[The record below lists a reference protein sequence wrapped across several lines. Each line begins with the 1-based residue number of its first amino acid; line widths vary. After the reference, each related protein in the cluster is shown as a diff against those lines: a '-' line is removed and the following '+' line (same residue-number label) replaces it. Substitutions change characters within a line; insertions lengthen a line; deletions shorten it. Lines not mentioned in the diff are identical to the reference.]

1 MRAKNGEQP
10 FLHRCR
16 VYYEDTDAGGI
27 VYYVNYLKFM
37 ERART
42 ERLRE
47 LGFAQSVM
55 AGDENLLFVVHS
67 SEARYLKPARLD
79 DELLVSAEVIEL
91 NRASLRFQQRV
102 RRAVDNVLLCEG
114 QFLVACVR
122 ADSLKPRAIP
132 ETLRAAFVDQSGA
145 GTPFEQEIQRGS

>member
-1 MRAKNGEQP
+1 MRAQNGAQS
-10 FLHRCR
+10 FAHRCR

-47 LGFAQSVM
+47 LGFAQSAM
-55 AGDENLLFVVHS
+55 AGDENLLFVVRS
-67 SEARYLKPARLD
+67 SEARYHKPARLD

-91 NRASLRFQQRV
+91 NRVSLRFQQEV

-132 ETLRAAFVDQSGA
+132 EALRTAFASQGGA
-145 GTPFEQEIQRGS
+145 GTHSEQEIQRGS

>member
-1 MRAKNGEQP
+1 MRAQNGGQS
-10 FLHRCR
+10 FAHRCR

-47 LGFAQSVM
+47 LGFAQSAL
-55 AGDENLLFVVHS
+55 AGENLLFVVHS
-67 SEARYLKPARLD
+67 SEARYHKPARLD
-79 DELLVSAEVIEL
+79 DELLVSADVTEL
-91 NRASLRFQQRV
+91 NRVSLRFHQQV
-102 RRAVDNVLLCEG
+102 RRATDDVLLCEG

-132 ETLRAAFVDQSGA
+132 EALRTAFAGQSGA
-145 GTPFEQEIQRGS
+145 GTHSEQEIQRGS

>member
-1 MRAKNGEQP
+1 MRAESQAQL
-10 FLHRCR
+10 FSHRCR

-47 LGFAQSVM
+47 LGFAQSQL
-55 AGDENLLFVVHS
+55 AGEDLLFVVHS
-67 SEARYLKPARLD
+67 SEARYHAPARLD

-91 NRASLRFQQRV
+91 NRASLRFKQQV
-102 RRAVDNVLLCEG
+102 RRATD
-114 QFLVACVR
+114 VR
-122 ADSLKPRAIP
+122 TNSLKPRAIP
-132 ETLRAAFVDQSGA
+132 ETLRAAFAAVSGA
-145 GTPFEQEIQRGS
+145 GKQSKQEI

>member
-1 MRAKNGEQP
+1 MRAQNEAPP
-10 FLHRCR
+10 FVHRSR

-42 ERLRE
+42 EYLRS
-47 LGFAQSVM
+47 LGFAQSELV
-55 AGDENLLFVVHS
+55 GENLLFVVHS
-67 SEARYLKPARLD
+67 AEVRYHKPARLD
-79 DELLVSAEVIEL
+79 DELAISAEVIEL
-91 NRASLRFQQRV
+91 NRASLKFRQQV
-102 RRAVDNVLLCEG
+102 RRVTDDALLCEG

-132 ETLRAAFVDQSGA
+132 EALREAFAAVPGQSPA
-145 GTPFEQEIQRGS
+145 GD